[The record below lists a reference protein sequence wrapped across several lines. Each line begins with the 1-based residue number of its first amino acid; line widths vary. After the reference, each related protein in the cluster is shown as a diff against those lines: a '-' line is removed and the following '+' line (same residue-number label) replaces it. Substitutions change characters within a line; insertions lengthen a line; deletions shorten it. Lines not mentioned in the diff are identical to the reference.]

1 MKLGGDKTRLTL
13 HELGVILPDLQKGK
27 LVALVEDER
36 IDEHHRPCVNSDL
49 ALDRRATW
57 AAIARTFNASSTIFI
72 MRALSNSRPTLTT
85 RRAQLVVLTEKGQ
98 RAFDSAMELQA
109 PWINDMAAGF
119 SAKDLRTMHRLIAAL
134 RDKLE
139 SEEK

>member
-1 MKLGGDKTRLTL
+1 LRQFRSGAGSARDLGGNRQNVQRILNDL
-13 HELGVILPDLQKGK
+13 HHEG
-27 LVALVEDER
+27 LVEFEANP
-36 IDEHHRPCVNSDL
+36 HHR
-49 ALDRRATW
+49 RAK
-57 AAIARTFNASSTIFI
+57 
-72 MRALSNSRPTLTT
+72 
-85 RRAQLVVLTEKGQ
+85 LVVLTEKGQ

-139 SEEK
+139 SKEK